1 MVQPQLTPYCS
12 LTGFGSTMHGGIKS
26 LLFSMP
32 YLQKQMSQ
40 EEGGYQLNNLIITTF
55 RKKAFTAPLYH
66 TTSESERIQ
75 ARLKWKKI
83 ELFNEY
89 NKIDFSPK
97 VKEQEFVMVFDVPA

>member
-1 MVQPQLTPYCS
+1 MVQPNSSSS
-12 LTGFGSTMHGGIKS
+12 LTGFGSTMHGGLKS

-32 YLQKQMSQ
+32 YLQKQMSG
-40 EEGGYQLNNLIITTF
+40 EEGMSLKQLDYYYIQ
-55 RKKAFTAPLYH
+55 KKAFTAPLYH

-75 ARLKWKKI
+75 ARRKWKKI

-97 VKEQEFVMVFDVPA
+97 VKE

>member
-1 MVQPQLTPYCS
+1 
-12 LTGFGSTMHGGIKS
+12 
-26 LLFSMP
+26 
-32 YLQKQMSQ
+32 MSQ
-40 EEGGYQLNNLIITTF
+40 EEGISVKQFDYYYIQ
-55 RKKAFTAPLYH
+55 KKALQRRY

-97 VKEQEFVMVFDVPA
+97 VKEYKFVMVCDVPA

>member
-1 MVQPQLTPYCS
+1 MSLKKMVQPNSSPS

-40 EEGGYQLNNLIITTF
+40 EEGVSVQQLDYYYIQ
-55 RKKAFTAPLYH
+55 KKAFTAPLYH

-97 VKEQEFVMVFDVPA
+97 VKE

>member
-1 MVQPQLTPYCS
+1 
-12 LTGFGSTMHGGIKS
+12 
-26 LLFSMP
+26 
-32 YLQKQMSQ
+32 MSQ
-40 EEGGYQLNNLIITTF
+40 EEGWVSVKQFDYYYIQ
-55 RKKAFTAPLYH
+55 KKAFTAPLYR

>member
-1 MVQPQLTPYCS
+1 
-12 LTGFGSTMHGGIKS
+12 
-26 LLFSMP
+26 MP
-32 YLQKQMSQ
+32 YLQKPMSQ
-40 EEGGYQLNNLIITTF
+40 EEGTSLKNNLIITTF
-55 RKKAFTAPLYH
+55 RKKGFTAPLYR

-97 VKEQEFVMVFDVPA
+97 VKE